1 LKNKIAWAVGVVLL
15 IGMAV
20 GAIMAVPT
28 SSSPTNLPLPYPEMP
43 ASSYLNQITSGGFLP
58 ANVAAATFIPASSKL
73 IGVENF
79 DQGAG
84 AFDRGLILEVSIP
97 PAKLNSFFVPALG
110 NRGWKIL
117 TNTTSHSGSNLIA
130 RIAGSDGNFWEIGIK
145 NPPPSSYQTV
155 SPPTPAG
162 LLIEVRILQNQPQ

>member
-1 LKNKIAWAVGVVLL
+1 M
-15 IGMAV
+15 IGMAF

-28 SSSPTNLPLPYPEMP
+28 SSTPTNLPLPYPEMS
-43 ASSYLNQITSGGFLP
+43 ATKYLSQISTGGYLP
-58 ANVAAATFIPASSKL
+58 ANVSNATFIPSSSKL

-84 AFDRGLILEVSIP
+84 AYDRGLILEVPIP
-97 PAKLNSFFVPALG
+97 AAKLNSFFVPALG

-117 TNTTSHSGSNLIA
+117 SKITSRTGSNLIA

-145 NPPPSSYQTV
+145 TPPPSSYETV
-155 SPPTPAG
+155 SPPTPKG
-162 LLIEVRILQNQPQ
+162 LLIELRILQNQPQ